1 MIFTSVFGC
10 LLPCDMR
17 FDLVKFVEFLAASL
31 NVRRLMGNASFY
43 FVSWLVGHWEL
54 VSLYPEL
61 IEVQS

>member
-1 MIFTSVFGC
+1 
-10 LLPCDMR
+10 MR